1 MWWIIHFLALRVVSN
16 LRTNKSNKNIGQ
28 GFPGSATWKKCRSNS
43 KVLAFKVNFHVSPR
57 IMDTCVY
64 IYTYIHTYIYI
75 YIHMGL
81 RQNSG
86 MDRPPVIQT
95 YGSLWITCVLVWMG
109 GMDRPV
115 GSGYGSGLYILTC
128 SHYIFFFTI
137 NRNLYDEVSGRYQFS
152 RWLLFVGLE
161 PS

>member
-1 MWWIIHFLALRVVSN
+1 M
-16 LRTNKSNKNIGQ
+16 
-28 GFPGSATWKKCRSNS
+28 
-43 KVLAFKVNFHVSPR
+43 
-57 IMDTCVY
+57 
-64 IYTYIHTYIYI
+64 IYI
-75 YIHMGL
+75 YMGL

-128 SHYIFFFTI
+128 SHYIYNYLLSIEIFMMRSKAAT
-137 NRNLYDEVSGRYQFS
+137 SFS
-152 RWLLFVGLE
+152 DGYCLLV
-161 PS
+161 

>member
-1 MWWIIHFLALRVVSN
+1 ME
-16 LRTNKSNKNIGQ
+16 
-28 GFPGSATWKKCRSNS
+28 NS
-43 KVLAFKVNFHVSPR
+43 KITHLYLNNYKHKLN
-57 IMDTCVY
+57 D
-64 IYTYIHTYIYI
+64 IYI
-75 YIHMGL
+75 YMGL

-128 SHYIFFFTI
+128 SHIYIYI
-137 NRNLYDEVSGRYQFS
+137 YDLYQKQSDVNNRYVSHKRIANSLRIHSDHPIFPPPSVLIYRPMVIPGHGD
-152 RWLLFVGLE
+152 LLWDNKNQDIVRHGNYGYTAY
-161 PS
+161 SHST